1 MNEALQ
7 AQMCKCLE
15 CAHKAGT
22 GSVPFLLPPRMRS
35 RPGPWIAR
43 STVPTCGDRW
53 RGVNPLDTCTGK
65 SLLCSGKRSGSEFCD
80 PCSVQGGIMSSPDP
94 LLLTPTSGRSTPE
107 LAPNSSVERSPS
119 TVPVVLTGN
128 GSGVLPSLAIGKKSQ
143 LTFVLGVILRSEE
156 SILITLCQ
164 LGLFAGSSVIG
175 VPQGLARVEK
185 LGRNVGYLLTLK
197 FPQTNSGMVIE
208 ARTQ

>member
-65 SLLCSGKRSGSEFCD
+65 SLLCSGKRSGSE
-80 PCSVQGGIMSSPDP
+80 SGSLNHSRGGKFEVRIISDAESTVEEPLISTRTGYLSNHLSRWEIPMSP
-94 LLLTPTSGRSTPE
+94 R
-107 LAPNSSVERSPS
+107 NSS
-119 TVPVVLTGN
+119 
-128 GSGVLPSLAIGKKSQ
+128 I
-143 LTFVLGVILRSEE
+143 
-156 SILITLCQ
+156 IT
-164 LGLFAGSSVIG
+164 
-175 VPQGLARVEK
+175 
-185 LGRNVGYLLTLK
+185 
-197 FPQTNSGMVIE
+197 
-208 ARTQ
+208 